1 MEIGDRIESELDQ
14 SYERYSRFVSQRYG
28 LQPAPISVWIR
39 VGRGISNR
47 SRRGSGGI
55 DLHSGP
61 VHRRR
66 QAERARAASSAL
78 SALTEG

>member
-1 MEIGDRIESELDQ
+1 VEIGDRCPTALDLSYCEYAAFVKRAYNIE
-14 SYERYSRFVSQRYG
+14 
-28 LQPAPISVWIR
+28 PAEMSIRIR

-78 SALTEG
+78 SGLTEG